1 MNAYLEMKERHQKE
15 FNEFPMKFAFSD
27 KQFEEGMR
35 ELGLEPTDTD
45 KVYSLGETGGFY
57 RRSDAE
63 KLHEM
68 LKRHTEEEDA
78 AIAADTDGTG
88 YAYEMFYY
96 ELGDHEYSYTY
107 DTEDTLNALGYKS
120 IDELKMVPQLYLAFT
135 NAKAQYEIEHK
146 MFD

>member
-15 FNEFPMKFAFSD
+15 FNSFPMKFAFSD

-45 KVYSLGETGGFY
+45 KVYKFGGTGGFY

-63 KLHEM
+63 QLHEM
-68 LKRHTEEEDA
+68 LKRHSDEEKA
-78 AIAADTDGTG
+78 AIEADTDGTG

-96 ELGDHEYSYTY
+96 EFGNHEYSYTY
-107 DTEDTLNALGYKS
+107 DVEDTIRALGYESVEEIK
-120 IDELKMVPQLYLAFT
+120 ENPQLYLAYT
-135 NAKAQYEIEHK
+135 NAKRAYEKYHH
-146 MFD
+146 MD